1 MMKRLEVKIVA
12 SYIFKAISITILSVL
27 LIISFKKLFEMKK
40 QSDVTILDVHIQT
53 VAIAF
58 ETALWLA
65 VYLK

>member
-1 MMKRLEVKIVA
+1 MA
-12 SYIFKAISITILSVL
+12 SYILKVISITILSAL

-58 ETALWLA
+58 ETVLWLA

>member
-1 MMKRLEVKIVA
+1 MA
-12 SYIFKAISITILSVL
+12 SYILKVISRTILSAL

-58 ETALWLA
+58 ETVLWLA

>member
-1 MMKRLEVKIVA
+1 MVA

-27 LIISFKKLFEMKK
+27 LITSFKKLFEMKK

-58 ETALWLA
+58 ETVLWLA